1 MSWKDAGIE
10 YAPNAGEAPQ
20 VFAGTAIND
29 ASSELSSG
37 YRTAWDTISPTYTG
51 VTIGNGTV
59 VAKFHDNYSRV
70 HCRWSLT
77 LGTTSAVTG
86 NIEVD
91 FGQNYVGYL
100 TGYAAAFDT
109 SASRWYPLAWF
120 TKDAGLDVMGTH
132 SSSTSPF
139 TWGTGD
145 IIAAQWT
152 ARLFAESLTG
162 LRA

>member
-20 VFAGTAIND
+20 VLAGGAIND
-29 ASSELSSG
+29 ASAELASA
-37 YRTAWDTISPTYTG
+37 YRSAWDTISPTYSG

-59 VAKFHDNYSRV
+59 VAKYHDNYSRV

-86 NIEVD
+86 DIAVD
-91 FGQNYVGYL
+91 FGLNFVGHL

-109 SASRWYPLAWF
+109 SASRWYPIAWF
-120 TKDAGLDVMGTH
+120 TWDASTDTVGTH
-132 SSSTSPF
+132 SSSTVPF
-139 TWGTGD
+139 TWATGD